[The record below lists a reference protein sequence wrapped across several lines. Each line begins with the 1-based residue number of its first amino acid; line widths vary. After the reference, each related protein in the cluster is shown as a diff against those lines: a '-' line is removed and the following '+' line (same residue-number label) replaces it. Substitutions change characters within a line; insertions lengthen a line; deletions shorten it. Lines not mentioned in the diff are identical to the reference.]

1 MWRSGWPPGDG
12 GSTYSYQ
19 GYIFI
24 SFGAMMLARV
34 TASRDGVLLQ
44 LTPQAARVTMMK
56 IGFVAR
62 LLITV
67 LLSLAVVAAIVTLY
81 GGGG

>member
-1 MWRSGWPPGDG
+1 M
-12 GSTYSYQ
+12 YSYQ
-19 GYIFI
+19 GYILTLI
-24 SFGAMMLARV
+24 GAMMARV
-34 TASRDGVLLQ
+34 TFSREGVLLQ
-44 LTPQAARVTMMK
+44 LTPQAMRVTMIR
-56 IGFVAR
+56 IGFIAR

>member
-1 MWRSGWPPGDG
+1 M
-12 GSTYSYQ
+12 YSYQ
-19 GYIFI
+19 GYILTSI
-24 SFGAMMLARV
+24 GAMMARV
-34 TASRDGVLLQ
+34 TTSRDGVLLQ
-44 LTPQAARVTMMK
+44 LTPQAMRVTMIR
-56 IGFVAR
+56 IGFIAR